1 MQDKASRPAIK
12 NKCGNI
18 SDYDTDWIGFPIWWY
33 TAPSIIN
40 TFIEA
45 HDFSG
50 KVICLFATSVGS
62 GVSGSA
68 KDLRK
73 TYPQHTWGESRPMN

>member
-1 MQDKASRPAIK
+1 MQDKASRYAIK

-18 SDYDTDWIGFPIWWY
+18 SDYGTVWIGFPVWWY
-33 TAPSIIN
+33 AAPTIIN

-45 HDFSG
+45 HDLSG
-50 KVICLFATSVGS
+50 KVICVFAISVGS

-68 KDLRK
+68 KDMRK
-73 TYPQHTWGESRPMN
+73 AYPQYTWGESRPMN